1 VFALAHEPKAGF
13 LKGAHGILVVNPRE
27 LRHAYEA
34 TSTSRTTAPFSSPA
48 RAARYSRIASR
59 MLVRASDSVA
69 PWDQHPGSPGTD
81 TA

>member
-27 LRHAYEA
+27 LRHPYEA
-34 TSTSRTTAPFSSPA
+34 TSSPS